1 MNTSASKTNLGK
13 LIWMT
18 LVFGGVWIF
27 IPLISNDFNLEQFRF
42 LNGLKKMLGVGVIIF
57 INIAFLIPRLYLLN
71 KKGWYVLAV
80 IFSVVAIHYSLE
92 TLLQPL
98 IESTRESFRGRGG
111 RNRPGSGI
119 DWYRQ
124 FNQIMPYIMGVAG
137 SAIVEISN
145 YASQQLKEATMLKS
159 EKLETEMKL
168 LKSQIN
174 PHFLFNALNNIYS
187 LSYLKPEKTPE
198 NLLKLSE
205 MLRYMLYECNVDKV
219 PLSKE
224 VAYLENFIHLKLLK
238 DSRGMK
244 VTANLEKNNGH
255 LMIAPMLL
263 IPFVENAFKHSDVE
277 DLENGWINIVL
288 KYEKGKLIFTVENS
302 NPEKKSTKDD
312 VGGIG
317 LPNVKRQ
324 LDLLYPKKYEL
335 EIKETQNKYSVHLEI
350 DLP

>member
-1 MNTSASKTNLGK
+1 MNSNVEKSMLGK
-13 LIWMT
+13 IVWMT

-27 IPLISNDFNLEQFRF
+27 IPFISNDFSLEQFRL
-42 LNGLKKMLGVGVIIF
+42 LNGLKKMFGVGLIIF
-57 INIAFLIPRLYLLN
+57 INIKFLIPLLYLKD
-71 KKGWYVLAV
+71 KKGWYILAGVVSV
-80 IFSVVAIHYSLE
+80 IMIHFSLE
-92 TLLQPL
+92 TLLDPI
-98 IESTRESFRGRGG
+98 IETTREPFRGRG
-111 RNRPGSGI
+111 RNRGGNGI

-124 FNQIMPYIMGVAG
+124 FNRMMPYFLAIVG
-137 SAIVEISN
+137 SAFVEISN
-145 YASQQLKEATMLKS
+145 YASQHFKEATLLRS

-224 VAYLENFIHLKLLK
+224 IAYLENFIHLKLLK

-244 VTANLEKNNGH
+244 VTSNLEKSNGH

-263 IPFVENAFKHSDVE
+263 IPFVENAFKHSEVE
-277 DLENGWINIVL
+277 DPENGWIDIGL
-288 KYEKGKLIFTVENS
+288 KYEKGKLIFRVENS
-302 NPEKKSTKDD
+302 NPEKVSTKDE

-324 LDLLYPKKYEL
+324 LDLLYPKRHQL
-335 EIKETQNKYSVHLEI
+335 EIKKIQNKYSVHLEI